1 MHPTTTEPAPA
12 RRSQAILAVVIAFGV
27 SSFGAAAQAT
37 ATMPG
42 AHRADER
49 ASRRPAPPPP
59 PATDATL
66 ALVSA
71 SAGGQVAR
79 GLVCDVS
86 ADGSKVLFSSDS
98 SNLVSG
104 DAQFTQDL
112 FLKDLNGNGVTRVVR
127 NTSFCLA
134 LTPDANTVVYTL
146 ENLSVYPPIRVRNLS
161 TGVETVVTP
170 PTSTFPN
177 VAGYEFAGVSDDG
190 LRVAFIAQPTSSC
203 RLYDCTAL
211 GPARMLMRDL
221 ATGQLVN
228 LENQVRLTTTQGRAA
243 GNARLSP
250 DGQALAFSTYAP
262 YPELGDN
269 DGMSDVFSLNLATG
283 ALQWV
288 NTDGAG
294 NRIGA
299 LGFSGSGPA
308 FGVQDFLANNGKVA
322 FLSSVDTNGGAAGIY
337 VKDLANGALTRV
349 FGTQASVAGYR
360 ARVSFSDDLRK
371 AAYVARTPGSTQTS
385 VQSPAVVDL
394 VTGAVL
400 NAATLTNGTV
410 GNGNTTVTVL
420 LSRDGKAAVFD
431 NNSTNLIGG
440 PPPGGGAEQR
450 VYRKLLP

>member
-1 MHPTTTEPAPA
+1 MHPATTEPARA
-12 RRSQAILAVVIAFGV
+12 RRSLALLAGVIACVGSGFD
-27 SSFGAAAQAT
+27 AAAQTT

-42 AHRADER
+42 AHRADDR
-49 ASRRPAPPPP
+49 ASRRPAPPP
-59 PATDATL
+59 ATDTTL

-79 GLVCDVS
+79 GLVCGVS

-98 SNLVSG
+98 SNLISG
-104 DAQFTQDL
+104 DTQFTQDL

-127 NTSFCLA
+127 NTQFCLA

-146 ENLSVYPPIRVRNLS
+146 ENPSNFPAIRVRNLS

-177 VAGYEFAGVSDDG
+177 VRGYEFAGVSDDG
-190 LRVAFIAQPTSSC
+190 LRVAFIAQPTGTCSGYSC
-203 RLYDCTAL
+203 SAL

-269 DGMSDVFSLNLATG
+269 DTRSDVFSLNLATG
-283 ALQWV
+283 ALQWF

-294 NRIGA
+294 NRVGPT
-299 LGFSGSGPA
+299 GFSGGGPA
-308 FGVQDFLANNGKVA
+308 FGVQDFLGNNGKVA
-322 FLSSVDTNGGAAGIY
+322 FFSSFDTNFGAAGIY

-349 FGTQASVAGYR
+349 FGAQASVAEYR
-360 ARVSFSDDLRK
+360 ASVSLSDDLRK
-371 AAYVARTPGSTQTS
+371 AAYVVRTPGSTQTS
-385 VQSPAVVDL
+385 VQSPAVIDL
-394 VTGAVL
+394 ATGAML
-400 NAATLTNGTV
+400 NAATLTDGTV
-410 GNGNTTVTVL
+410 GNGKTTVTVL
-420 LSRDGKAAVFD
+420 LSRDGRAAVFD

-440 PPPGGGAEQR
+440 PPRGGGAEQR
-450 VYRKLLP
+450 AYRKLLP